1 MDQCYFCFITSG
13 KGFTCQN
20 WTWDYP
26 HSPNPRMMDRLYSQ
40 GDNLNDN
47 FCRIAD
53 PEDPRP
59 WCYTTNPNV
68 RFDYCDCSE
77 RTTTTTTTT
86 ATTTTNIP
94 VNVATVTSGAMPIL
108 LFAIT
113 L

>member
-1 MDQCYFCFITSG
+1 MDKCYFCFITSG
-13 KGFTCQN
+13 KGHTCQN
-20 WTWDYP
+20 WTWDHP
-26 HSPNPRMMDRLYSQ
+26 HSPNPVMMDRLYYQ

-59 WCYTTNPNV
+59 WCYTTNKNV

>member
-1 MDQCYFCFITSG
+1 
-13 KGFTCQN
+13 
-20 WTWDYP
+20 
-26 HSPNPRMMDRLYSQ
+26 MMDRLYSQ

-77 RTTTTTTTT
+77 RTTTT
-86 ATTTTNIP
+86 NIP
-94 VNVATVTSGAMPIL
+94 VSVATVTTGAIVEL
-108 LFAIT
+108 
-113 L
+113 